1 MNPFMECPIYEN
13 KNFRLRLV
21 SREDATELLSCYGDT
36 KSVPLFN
43 SDNCNSDFYMQSEE
57 EMLKMIDFW
66 LMEYGQSGYIRFAIV
81 NLETEKVIGT
91 IEIFVKPQYHDFYGH
106 IGLLR
111 LDLASKYENEK
122 DLSSLLNLI
131 ESEFKKLF
139 KMDSLLT
146 KAYSKGVER
155 VNTLKKRGYILN
167 EDEAITNYGDYY
179 IKKWSV

>member
-1 MNPFMECPIYEN
+1 VNPFIECPIYEN
-13 KNFRLRLV
+13 KDFRLRLV
-21 SREDATELLSCYGDT
+21 SREDAIDLLSCYGDK

-81 NLETEKVIGT
+81 DLETDKAIGS
-91 IEIFVKPQYHDFYGH
+91 IEIFVKPESHEFYGH

-111 LDLASKYENEK
+111 IDLASKYESEECIN
-122 DLSSLLNLI
+122 SLLDLI
-131 ESEFKKLF
+131 ECEFKKLF

-146 KAYSKGVER
+146 KAHLKGVER
-155 VNTLKKRGYILN
+155 VNTLKKRGYVFN
-167 EDEAITNYGDYY
+167 EDKTITSYGDYY